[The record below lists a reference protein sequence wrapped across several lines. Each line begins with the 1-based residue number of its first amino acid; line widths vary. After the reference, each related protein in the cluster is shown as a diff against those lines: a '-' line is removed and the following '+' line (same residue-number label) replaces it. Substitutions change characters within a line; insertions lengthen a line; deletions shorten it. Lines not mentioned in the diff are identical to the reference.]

1 MKGKCIM
8 ASYKKYQTKK
18 GAKWKFQLFM
28 GRDPHG
34 KQIIKT
40 RSGFDTKK
48 EASTA
53 AAALEKQL
61 NSKSLLNNQYLTFK
75 QVYNLW
81 FDNYKLTVKE
91 STSYLTNNR
100 IKQYVLPKLGDQ
112 LVTEI
117 TTTQCQTI
125 VNDWFNRGLNV
136 YAANYNMLKRILG
149 YAVKMK
155 YLSSNP
161 ASAVI
166 LPSSRQL
173 KKCDLRFK
181 DKKTH
186 IDPKENYYTAD
197 ELKKFL
203 EYAQQA
209 KRSVIYPF
217 FRTLAFTGARCGEIC
232 ALTWRD
238 IDFTTNS
245 ITINKTRTH
254 GSNGMFIQPPKTKQS
269 IRTIY
274 IDPKTKNIL
283 KQWQLTQRKEMLIL
297 GFNTSSMDQLV
308 FTNRKNSLLSSG
320 TIRSWLN
327 SVIKQGDLKQITP
340 HGFRHTYATL
350 ALLGSS
356 MTAKELQNQLGHS
369 SIQTTLD
376 IYTAVTNSQMKNIPE
391 KFVSFVNF

>member
-1 MKGKCIM
+1 MKGKLTM
-8 ASYKKYQTKK
+8 PSFKKYQTKK
-18 GAKWKFQLFM
+18 GTKWKFQLFM

-53 AAALEKQL
+53 AVALEKQL
-61 NSKSLLNNQYLTFK
+61 NNESLLDNQYLTFK

-81 FDNYKLTVKE
+81 FENYKLTVKE
-91 STSYLTNNR
+91 STSYIANNR
-100 IKQYVLPKLGDQ
+100 VKWHILPKLGDT

-117 TTTQCQTI
+117 TTTQCQNI
-125 VNDWFNRGLNV
+125 VNEWFNRGLNV
-136 YAANYNMLKRILG
+136 YTANFNTIKRILD

-155 YLSSNP
+155 YLKTNP
-161 ASAVI
+161 ANAVI
-166 LPSSRQL
+166 LPSRRQL

-181 DKKTH
+181 DHKSH
-186 IDPKENYYTAD
+186 LNPKENYYTAD

-209 KRSVIYPF
+209 KKSAIYPF

-254 GSNGMFIQPPKTKQS
+254 GTNGMFIQSPKTESSK
-269 IRTIY
+269 RTIY
-274 IDPKTKNIL
+274 IDKKTKNVL
-283 KQWQLTQRKEMLIL
+283 KEWQLTQRKEMLIL
-297 GFNTSSMDQLV
+297 GFNTSSVDQLV

-327 SVIKQGDLKQITP
+327 MVIKPNGLKQITP
-340 HGFRHTYATL
+340 HGFRHTFATL
-350 ALLGSS
+350 AVFGGMSP
-356 MTAKELQNQLGHS
+356 KELQTQLGHS

-376 IYTAVTNSQMKNIPE
+376 IYTAVTSEQMENIPE
-391 KFVSFVNF
+391 KFTSFVNF

>member
-1 MKGKCIM
+1 MKGKLTM
-8 ASYKKYQTKK
+8 PSFKKYQTKK
-18 GAKWKFQLFM
+18 GTKWKFQLFM

-53 AAALEKQL
+53 AVALEKQL
-61 NSKSLLNNQYLTFK
+61 NNESLLDNQYLTFK

-81 FDNYKLTVKE
+81 FENYKLTVKE
-91 STSYLTNNR
+91 STSYIANNR
-100 IKQYVLPKLGDQ
+100 IKWHILPKLGDL

-117 TTTQCQTI
+117 TTTQCQNI
-125 VNDWFNRGLNV
+125 VNEWFNRGLNV
-136 YAANYNMLKRILG
+136 YATNFNTMKRILD

-155 YLSSNP
+155 YLNTNP
-161 ASAVI
+161 ANAVI
-166 LPSSRQL
+166 VPNRRQL

-181 DKKTH
+181 DHKSH
-186 IDPKENYYTAD
+186 LNPKENYYTAD

-209 KRSVIYPF
+209 KKSAIYPF

-254 GSNGMFIQPPKTKQS
+254 GTNGMFIQSPKTESSK
-269 IRTIY
+269 RTIY
-274 IDPKTKNIL
+274 IDKKTKNVL
-283 KQWQLTQRKEMLIL
+283 KEWQLTQRKEMLIL
-297 GFNTSSMDQLV
+297 GFNTSSVDQLV
-308 FTNRKNSLLSSG
+308 FTNRKNSPLSSG

-327 SVIKQGDLKQITP
+327 MVIKPNGLKQITP
-340 HGFRHTYATL
+340 HGFRHTFATL
-350 ALLGSS
+350 AVFGGMSP
-356 MTAKELQNQLGHS
+356 KELQTQLGHS

-376 IYTAVTNSQMKNIPE
+376 IYTAVTSEQMENIPE
-391 KFVSFVNF
+391 KFTSFVNF